1 MRLLL
6 DEHYSPA
13 IARELRRRGH
23 EAVSVVEREDLVE
36 RPDHELLT
44 QAGSERLAV
53 VTKNA
58 RDFVP
63 LARRAAAS
71 GASHY
76 GIVLS
81 SPRAMPRSAGTIG
94 VFVGALELLLLEHPA
109 DDALSDQVR
118 WLQLASASE
127 L

>member
-1 MRLLL
+1 LRLLL

-13 IARELRRRGH
+13 IAQALRRRGH
-23 EAVSVVEREDLVE
+23 EVVSVVEREDLVE
-36 RPDHELLT
+36 RSDHELMT
-44 QAGSERLAV
+44 QASSERRAV
-53 VTKNA
+53 VTENA

-63 LARRAAAS
+63 LARQTAAS

-81 SPRAMPRSAGTIG
+81 SPRTMPRSAGTIG
-94 VFVGALELLLLEHPA
+94 AFVGALELLLLEHPA

-118 WLQLASASE
+118 WLQPTSAS
-127 L
+127 